1 MSEYQYRVEEDSIG
15 CLEVPIN
22 ALYGVQ
28 TQRAIRLYPLNG
40 EKPLAAYPELL
51 HGLLK
56 VKKLAA
62 LINIET
68 KEIDAEM
75 GQAVVATVDYLLEK
89 MPVEQ
94 FQVHSFHGGGGV
106 SSNMNLNEVIANV
119 ANHDTFNQ
127 PLGSYYPIHPNDHV
141 NLNNST
147 SDVLNTACHLAVI
160 DKRKE
165 LTGTLQGLID
175 TFEVQADKWK
185 EVLKLSRT
193 CLQDAVDISFSDM
206 FGGYRAQ
213 LKRQKQRLDNSIDEL
228 YKINLGGNIIGRKGD
243 CSDAFFDKIIGNINE
258 MEASDR
264 FMHTDNFF
272 DASQSYDD
280 LAKVAADLD
289 QLARALLRIAKDFRL
304 MASGPETGFGEIIL
318 PAVQPGSSA
327 MPGKINPTIPEYL
340 VQCAMQACGHCY
352 AVQMTQDH
360 GELDYSPW
368 QSIIISN
375 LLDAMS
381 VLTSGM
387 QAFDQHCLSGMA
399 PDIKRNNA
407 NVNTLIPTLMRLKKT
422 HGYSFTARVYKET
435 GGDLEKIRTYL
446 EK

>member
-1 MSEYQYRVEEDSIG
+1 M
-15 CLEVPIN
+15 
-22 ALYGVQ
+22 
-28 TQRAIRLYPLNG
+28 
-40 EKPLAAYPELL
+40 AAE
-51 HGLLK
+51 
-56 VKKLAA
+56 
-62 LINIET
+62 
-68 KEIDAEM
+68 
-75 GQAVVATVDYLLEK
+75 
-89 MPVEQ
+89 
-94 FQVHSFHGGGGV
+94 
-106 SSNMNLNEVIANV
+106 
-119 ANHDTFNQ
+119 
-127 PLGSYYPIHPNDHV
+127 
-141 NLNNST
+141 
-147 SDVLNTACHLAVI
+147 
-160 DKRKE
+160 
-165 LTGTLQGLID
+165 
-175 TFEVQADKWK
+175 
-185 EVLKLSRT
+185 
-193 CLQDAVDISFSDM
+193 
-206 FGGYRAQ
+206 
-213 LKRQKQRLDNSIDEL
+213 
-228 YKINLGGNIIGRKGD
+228 
-243 CSDAFFDKIIGNINE
+243 
-258 MEASDR
+258 
-264 FMHTDNFF
+264 
-272 DASQSYDD
+272 
-280 LAKVAADLD
+280 LD

-304 MASGPETGFGEIIL
+304 MASGPETGFGEITL

-435 GGDLEKIRTYL
+435 GGDLEKIRAYL